1 MALFERLNLVSQGV
15 ELFARLAKGGM
26 CVEQGQHNPHKDYPW
41 HPLCHGFIRYADDY
55 FSVESCRS
63 SSSSLPTN
71 RIPGLA
77 VGVILMISPSTSTF
91 LPSVI
96 VYAAQTSLGLPI
108 LEAFLDSLETLF
120 EFLGIL
126 PYMEF
131 ASPSTR
137 TPTRTSGSSDT
148 EPVPSTFARRCFRP

>member
-1 MALFERLNLVSQGV
+1 
-15 ELFARLAKGGM
+15 M
-26 CVEQGQHNPHKDYPW
+26 CMEQGQHNPRKNYPW
-41 HPLCHGFIRYADDY
+41 HPLCHGFIRYTDDY

-77 VGVILMISPSTSTF
+77 VGVILMISPSTST
-91 LPSVI
+91 LPPSVI

-108 LEAFLDSLETLF
+108 LEASLDSLETLF

-137 TPTRTSGSSDT
+137 TPRGHPAQATLSRF
-148 EPVPSTFARRCFRP
+148 PRPSCGAVTPRRGRRQEYFRP